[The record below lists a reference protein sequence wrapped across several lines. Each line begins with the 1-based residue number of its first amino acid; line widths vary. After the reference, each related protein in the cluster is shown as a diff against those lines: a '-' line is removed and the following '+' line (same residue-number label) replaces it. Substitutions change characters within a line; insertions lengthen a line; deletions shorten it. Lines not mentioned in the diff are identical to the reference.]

1 MAGFGYFPQSA
12 FYPVQTTMQSYAPTY
27 DFATALKIQS
37 SNNSN
42 QAFQGIIHS
51 HVCMHFF
58 FSLSLKLTF
67 NDFTRIDLYNSSSIF
82 NEFKTKISSD
92 TVEKLINK
100 IPTYPPMIFKY
111 IFHGGDMIQIT

>member
-1 MAGFGYFPQSA
+1 MAGFGYLPQSA
-12 FYPVQTTMQSYAPTY
+12 FYPMQTTMQSYAPTY

-51 HVCMHFF
+51 HVCI
-58 FSLSLKLTF
+58 FSSLF
-67 NDFTRIDLYNSSSIF
+67 VNDFTRIDLYNSSSIF

-111 IFHGGDMIQIT
+111 IFYGGDMIQIT

>member
-1 MAGFGYFPQSA
+1 MCA
-12 FYPVQTTMQSYAPTY
+12 
-27 DFATALKIQS
+27 
-37 SNNSN
+37 
-42 QAFQGIIHS
+42 
-51 HVCMHFF
+51 FF

-67 NDFTRIDLYNSSSIF
+67 NDFPRIDLYNSSSIF
-82 NEFKTKISSD
+82 NEFKAKSD

>member
-1 MAGFGYFPQSA
+1 MAGFGYLPQSA

-51 HVCMHFF
+51 HVCI
-58 FSLSLKLTF
+58 FSSLFLL
-67 NDFTRIDLYNSSSIF
+67 NLRSM
-82 NEFKTKISSD
+82 ISSESNF
-92 TVEKLINK
+92 TTAVLFLTNLRPRYRVIL
-100 IPTYPPMIFKY
+100 
-111 IFHGGDMIQIT
+111 

>member
-27 DFATALKIQS
+27 DFATALNIQS

-51 HVCMHFF
+51 HVCI
-58 FSLSLKLTF
+58 FSSVFLKLTF
-67 NDFTRIDLYNSSSIF
+67 NDFIRIDLYNSSSIF

-111 IFHGGDMIQIT
+111 IFHGGDIIQIT

>member
-51 HVCMHFF
+51 HVCI
-58 FSLSLKLTF
+58 FSPLFLL
-67 NDFTRIDLYNSSSIF
+67 N
-82 NEFKTKISSD
+82 
-92 TVEKLINK
+92 
-100 IPTYPPMIFKY
+100 
-111 IFHGGDMIQIT
+111 

>member
-51 HVCMHFF
+51 RVHFF

-82 NEFKTKISSD
+82 NEFKAKSD